1 MPYAVFVA
9 GTIVVGVDG
18 SPPSLAA
25 LRWAAEEA
33 QLRSARLVALH
44 GWTFVPSAP
53 IAEPGMIPIPASD
66 LVGQLDAERG
76 AAQDEIDAAIAEAF
90 PGGPPVEIERRLVD
104 ESAGDALVSEGENAD
119 LLVVGSSGKSGLA
132 SVVLGSVSRHVAAHA
147 RCPVVVV
154 KETKPDAS

>member
-1 MPYAVFVA
+1 MSYAVLVA

-33 QLRSARLVALH
+33 RLRSAGLVALH
-44 GWTFVPSAP
+44 AWTFVPSAP
-53 IAEPGMIPIPASD
+53 IAEPGMIPMPASD
-66 LVGQLDAERG
+66 LAGQLDAERG
-76 AAQDEIDAAIAEAF
+76 AAQDEVDAAIAEAF
-90 PGGPPVEIERRLVD
+90 PTGPPVEIERRLVE
-104 ESAGDALVSEGENAD
+104 ESAGEALVSEGENAD

-154 KETKPDAS
+154 KETKPEAR